1 MYGDTLVMRR
11 RAAQLRE
18 QGEDIRTM
26 AEQLV
31 TRSDE
36 VARESGWTGRA
47 ADAMR
52 DRVRERAAHLRDAAN
67 AHDVAAASLEKH
79 LGECDRLTESI
90 AGIERRASSLVADA
104 RTRVARLQGSPDD
117 DAVRP
122 TATREDQ
129 VLVAFAPPPS
139 GHKDWLD
146 VELPGL

>member
-31 TRSDE
+31 TRGDE
-36 VARESGWTGRA
+36 VVWTGRA

-90 AGIERRASSLVADA
+90 AGVERRASSLVADA
-104 RTRVARLQGSPDD
+104 RTRVGRLQGSPDD
-117 DAVRP
+117 DDVRP

-129 VLVAFAPPPS
+129 SLVAFAPPPS

>member
-36 VARESGWTGRA
+36 VVWTGRA

-52 DRVRERAAHLRDAAN
+52 HRVRERAAHLRDAAN
-67 AHDVAAASLEKH
+67 AHDVAAASLERH

-90 AGIERRASSLVADA
+90 AGIERRASSLVAEA
-104 RTRVARLQGSPDD
+104 RTRVTRLQGSPD

-129 VLVAFAPPPS
+129 ALVAFAPPPS